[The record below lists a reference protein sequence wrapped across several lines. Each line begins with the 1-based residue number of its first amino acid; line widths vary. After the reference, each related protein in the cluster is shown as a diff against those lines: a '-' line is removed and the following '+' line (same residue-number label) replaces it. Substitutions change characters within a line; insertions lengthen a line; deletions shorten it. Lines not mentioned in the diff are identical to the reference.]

1 MCQVFD
7 VWKLLVRIIQIVL
20 RGRRKSL
27 IVGKGMGNFAGWIF
41 LLGSG
46 NQARRDSDHSN
57 LFQSWEDF
65 SCGERVVVS
74 TSLTSGGTPL
84 IPHPQGRT
92 CYYTWNLLYVFIE
105 SCTAFLLLITHTI
118 THYKFFE
125 IQLVPEIS

>member
-1 MCQVFD
+1 MLCQIFD

-27 IVGKGMGNFAGWIF
+27 PVGKGMGNFAGWFF

-65 SCGERVVVS
+65 YCGERVVGS
-74 TSLTSGGTPL
+74 
-84 IPHPQGRT
+84 
-92 CYYTWNLLYVFIE
+92 
-105 SCTAFLLLITHTI
+105 
-118 THYKFFE
+118 
-125 IQLVPEIS
+125 